1 MWVQKAGFYS
11 SVSLPR
17 GCEPPVSAIFGDHRA
32 QQQELIRVSGL
43 SCSVNHDGLAPCP
56 LHQCCHSPSLTR
68 SEETESLSLLRSY
81 PPLLFSRSHSSA
93 HDPIFSLP
101 GWLPLVGG
109 TAFVGAAS
117 GGIKEGACALLRR
130 SLSLS
135 FSTSFHPLCRAQFF
149 QASLFRKWGG
159 GERRREAGGGE

>member
-81 PPLLFSRSHSSA
+81 SLVLILLLTTPFSACRAGCRSWEGRPLLEQLRVELKKVPVHSSVV
-93 HDPIFSLP
+93 PS
-101 GWLPLVGG
+101 
-109 TAFVGAAS
+109 
-117 GGIKEGACALLRR
+117 R
-130 SLSLS
+130 SLSPPPFIHCAALS
-135 FSTSFHPLCRAQFF
+135 SSRPHCLESGGVVR
-149 QASLFRKWGG
+149 GG
-159 GERRREAGGGE
+159 GKLEGVNEKV